1 MNSNQLPVR
10 AVTLFSSGVAYTQ
23 REGAIDSG
31 EITVPLTFRTTQ
43 INDILKSLVLLDE
56 EGGALPA
63 IYPSQDPVERTLQS
77 FAVNVS
83 AFATRGELLRQLRGA
98 VLKIETVSKEVFEGQ
113 IVAVEEEKQA
123 RGDGAGSVVKVEVLT
138 LITADGLISVSL
150 DKVRL
155 IKLLDERRD
164 KELREALAVLAGGAD
179 DARRTVQLRF
189 AGKKKR
195 KVQVGYIT
203 EAPLWKISYRLVL
216 SDDPAVKPY
225 LQGWALVENTT
236 DEDWEGVQLT
246 LVSGRPISFIQDLY
260 QPLYLPRPT
269 VGPDIIAAVVPQL
282 HDMALEESADMMEP
296 QMLMSAPAA
305 RGGAR
310 LTKRSIRA
318 DSMRQSVTSQAEGS
332 SVGELFQYN
341 ITAPLALP
349 RQQAAMIPVVSGD
362 IGGEKISLY
371 NADTDPKHP
380 MNALRLVNDTAL
392 HLKAGPITVFDGG
405 TYAGDARIGEVPP
418 SDTRLIT
425 YAVDLSIEGVRTEAV
440 GSGSEVS
447 LTIRRGVLTITS
459 KNRRETRY
467 KFTSKAAT
475 SRTVLVEHPLWESW
489 KLTAPREPAETTRD
503 RYRFAVSIAPG
514 ASELLNVVQEQ
525 ALGTTVALLEADTTQ
540 LTHYASQGT
549 LPSRLK
555 EALAV
560 TIARRRKITEL
571 ESNADALDR
580 ERTQIH
586 EEQGRIRGNLATLDK
601 DSPLYRRYLDE
612 LNGQENRL
620 LELREEGNRM
630 RKAARE
636 AHAELK
642 AFLDTL
648 DL

>member
-1 MNSNQLPVR
+1 M
-10 AVTLFSSGVAYTQ
+10 TLFSSGVAYTQ
-23 REGAIDSG
+23 REGAIESG
-31 EITVPLTFRTTQ
+31 EITVPLTFRTSQ

-63 IYPSQDPVERTLQS
+63 VYPSQDPVERTLQS

-83 AFATRGELLRQLRGA
+83 AFATRGELLRQLRGV

-216 SDDPAVKPY
+216 SDDPTVKPY

-246 LVSGRPISFIQDLY
+246 LVSGRPVSFIQDLY
-260 QPLYLPRPT
+260 QPQYLTRPT
-269 VGPDIIAAVVPQL
+269 VGSDIIPTAAPQL
-282 HDMALEESADMMEP
+282 HDMALEEGDNLLEA
-296 QMLMSAPAA
+296 QMLMSAPAG
-305 RGGAR
+305 RGGVR
-310 LTKRSIRA
+310 LAKRSVRA

-371 NADTDPKHP
+371 NADTDPKYP
-380 MNALRLVNDTAL
+380 MNALRLVNDTTL
-392 HLKAGPITVFDGG
+392 HLKAGPITVFDSG
-405 TYAGDARIGEVPP
+405 TYAGDARLGEVPP

-425 YAVDLSIEGVRTEAV
+425 YAVDLSVEGVRTEAL
-440 GSGSEVS
+440 GSGAELS
-447 LTIRRGVLTITS
+447 LTIKRGVLTITS
-459 KNRRETRY
+459 KNRRETLY
-467 KFTSKAAT
+467 KFASKAAVP
-475 SRTVLVEHPLWESW
+475 RVVLVEHPLWEGWALVKPS
-489 KLTAPREPAETTRD
+489 EPTETTRD
-503 RYRFAVSIAPG
+503 RYRFAVSVVPG
-514 ASELLNVVQEQ
+514 ASESLTVVQEQ

-540 LTHYASQGT
+540 LTHYASQGEV
-549 LPSRLK
+549 PSRLK

-620 LELREEGNRM
+620 LELREESNRL

-636 AHAELK
+636 AHSELK